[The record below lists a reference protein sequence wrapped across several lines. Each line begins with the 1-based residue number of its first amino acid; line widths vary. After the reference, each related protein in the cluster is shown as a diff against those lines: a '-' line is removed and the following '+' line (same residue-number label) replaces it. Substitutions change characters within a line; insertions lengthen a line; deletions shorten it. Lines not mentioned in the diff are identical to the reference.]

1 MVKFGVLISGGGTNL
16 QAVID
21 YCQTTPKAEVA
32 VVISNKSAAYGLTR
46 ANNYNIPNYVLND
59 ADDILRVLKEHDV
72 DYILLLGYL
81 KKVPTSIIQQYPDKI
96 INIHPSLIPAFSGK
110 GYYGMKVHEA
120 VIKKGVK
127 YTGATVHFVNEIY
140 DDGRIIGQEVV
151 KVDEKDTP
159 ETLQQKVLEVEH
171 QLLIQS
177 IKEVCQI

>member
-21 YCQTTPKAEVA
+21 YCQTTPKAEVS
-32 VVISNKSAAYGLTR
+32 VVISNNSSAYGLTR
-46 ANNYNIPNYVLND
+46 AKKHGIDQYVLQD
-59 ADDILRVLKEHDV
+59 GDEILKTLKEYDV
-72 DYILLLGYL
+72 DYVLLLGYL
-81 KKVPTSIIQQYPDKI
+81 RKVPAKIIHAYPEKI

-120 VIKKGVK
+120 AIKKGVK

-140 DDGRIIGQEVV
+140 DDGRIINQEVV
-151 KVDEKDTP
+151 AVDPEDTP
-159 ETLQQKVLEVEH
+159 ESLQQKVLEVEH

-177 IKEVCQI
+177 IKEVCQL

>member
-32 VVISNKSAAYGLTR
+32 VVISNNPSAYGLTR
-46 ANNYNIPNYVLND
+46 AKNHGIDQYVLQD
-59 ADDILRVLKEHDV
+59 GDDILNTLKEHDV
-72 DYILLLGYL
+72 DYVLLLGYL
-81 KKVPTSIIQQYPDKI
+81 RKVPEKIIQAYPEKI

-120 VIKKGVK
+120 AIKKGVK

-140 DDGRIIGQEVV
+140 DDGRIINQAVV
-151 KVDEKDTP
+151 PVDPKDTP

-177 IKEVCQI
+177 IKEVCQL